1 MKAKLLE
8 RKQGVGDMISCLV
21 TSLADLKIWIL
32 KVVGRGSFG
41 KKLTGRTGSGHMTY
55 APHKLVSSRIEREPV
70 FVSRPITSAVG
81 KAALSQL
88 LCSNS
93 PRGINF

>member
-1 MKAKLLE
+1 
-8 RKQGVGDMISCLV
+8 MISCLV

-55 APHKLVSSRIEREPV
+55 APHKLVSSRIEHEPV

-81 KAALSQL
+81 KASLSR
-88 LCSNS
+88 SNLDPYVQRTMETPS
-93 PRGINF
+93 VCGSVGS